1 MKRSTLLLL
10 LLFSLCFQP
19 VFGQTAAPDPKKPD
33 AVPASQASGNFFD
46 RLGKA
51 YEADWN
57 PPPTAENAPAPE
69 NTVGYPAPV
78 SSPPFP
84 FAYWPY
90 GGSPTIGA
98 PDTNTYI
105 LDQAIDGNKSR
116 IKTYGW
122 FDPSF
127 NVSTS
132 NKGKFANSPEAY
144 NAVPN
149 SVQLDQ
155 AVLYIE
161 RLPNEAQKD
170 HFDWGFRLANLYG
183 LDYRYTTAKGFLSQQ
198 LLKNNNT
205 YGYDLVM
212 YYADLWFPHVAQGLN
227 IRIGRYISLPDIE
240 AQLAPNNYTY
250 THSITYTFDCY
261 TQTGVVGTLK
271 LNKHFTVQGGFSAS
285 CEAQPWTV
293 DATPTGTACV
303 SYTWTQDGG
312 NNLYLCANAINNAK
326 YAYNNLNGYYL
337 TWYHKLGKNSPWHTA
352 TEGYYQYERQVPNV
366 GGNVANPI
374 TPEVGANGAL
384 CQAGQRQCYAPSVAL
399 LNYTERDFNHH
410 HDSLNIRNEI
420 VDDVRGQRTGFKTI
434 YSEHTV
440 GINHW
445 FGSTVTF
452 RPELRVEHSYNGPS
466 YDLGTKTSQ
475 FTVAG
480 DLIYHF

>member
-1 MKRSTLLLL
+1 MKRSA
-10 LLFSLCFQP
+10 LLFALLFALCFRPAFSQVGAP
-19 VFGQTAAPDPKKPD
+19 QKTAPTPE
-33 AVPASQASGNFFD
+33 PASQAGGNFFE

-51 YEADWN
+51 YKADWN
-57 PPPTAENAPAPE
+57 PPPVDENAPAPE
-69 NTVGYPAPV
+69 TTVGYPAPV
-78 SSPPFP
+78 SAPPFP

-98 PDTNTYI
+98 PDSNTYP
-105 LDQAIDGNKSR
+105 LMQAINENKSR
-116 IKTYGW
+116 TKFYGW

-132 NKGKFANSPEAY
+132 NKGKYANNPEAY
-144 NAVPN
+144 DIIPN

-161 RLPNEAQKD
+161 RLPNEVQHD
-170 HFDWGFRLANLYG
+170 HFDYGFRLASLYG
-183 LDYRYTTAKGFLSQQ
+183 LDYRYTTAKGLLSQQ
-198 LLKNNNT
+198 LLAKNNT

-212 YYADLWFPHVAQGLN
+212 YYVDLWFPHVAQGLN
-227 IRIGRYISLPDIE
+227 VRIGRYISLPDIE

-261 TQTGVVGTLK
+261 TQTGIVGTLK
-271 LNKHFTVQGGFSAS
+271 LNKHFTVQGGFSAG
-285 CEAQPWTV
+285 CENSPWIA
-293 DATPTGTACV
+293 DAEPTGTACV
-303 SYTWTQDGG
+303 SYTWTDGGG

-337 TWYHKLGKNSPWHTA
+337 TWYHKFGKSQWHTA

-366 GGNVANPI
+366 AGNVDNPI
-374 TPEVGANGAL
+374 APETGANGAL
-384 CQAGQRQCYAPSVAL
+384 CQAGQLRCYAPSTAL
-399 LNYTERDFNHH
+399 LNYVERDFNHH

-420 VDDVRGQRTGFKTI
+420 VDDVRGQRTGYKTI

-440 GINHW
+440 GLDHW
-445 FGSTVTF
+445 IGSTVTF
-452 RPELRVEHSYNGPS
+452 RPELRLEHSYNAPS
-466 YDLGTKTSQ
+466 YDLGTKTTQ

-480 DLIYHF
+480 DLVYHF